1 MLHPMLLD
9 AYLMGA
15 TFVGGVN
22 NILLT
27 SGTPKKGSEMTNGE
41 QSKVLARI
49 VAKCWMDEGFKKN
62 FVNDPLKVLKDE
74 GISVPDDTKIRVIED
89 TLEQRT
95 IVLPV
100 KPDDLGSVEE
110 LEDRLAASAIP
121 MAANSI
127 PL

>member
-1 MLHPMLLD
+1 
-9 AYLMGA
+9 
-15 TFVGGVN
+15 
-22 NILLT
+22 
-27 SGTPKKGSEMTNGE
+27 MTNGE

-62 FVNDPLKVLKDE
+62 FVNDPAKILKDE

-89 TLEQRT
+89 TFEQRT